1 MLAIYFKATKRNVGL
16 DSWIMECVKRN
27 CRIDL
32 IVFGDQKNY
41 SSTADWSSQTSL
53 VFLSPVLLIRMNSL
67 TADEKPCSWSDKEE
81 SPRCFHC
88 CALVFSKACYRPNPP
103 LSPII
108 SLLSPLEL
116 QKCILFRWQLNIN
129 LSEYFVNFLSQ
140 FPSFRNLVCSY
151 SWIPLSNSYQDKL
164 FCQQLLLDFVFLRS

>member
-1 MLAIYFKATKRNVGL
+1 MQKCPLEREAIKWLFPCICVPAFLNPFLFPDLTPSFRHPFTLLFFLNYLISVAYICWQSILRRPKGMLDWTVELWN
-16 DSWIMECVKRN
+16 CVKRN

-41 SSTADWSSQTSL
+41 SSTADWSNQTSL

-67 TADEKPCSWSDKEE
+67 MADEKPCSWSDKEE

-116 QKCILFRWQLNIN
+116 QKCILFR
-129 LSEYFVNFLSQ
+129 
-140 FPSFRNLVCSY
+140 
-151 SWIPLSNSYQDKL
+151 
-164 FCQQLLLDFVFLRS
+164 